1 MRRSLLDK
9 LFLVLMGAGVGALVG
24 AAVLF
29 ALATVGPLAD
39 GEPRYSDAGTVT
51 GFGSVLVTPQAPPQ
65 ITPPTTPPA
74 TPPADLEPAPSEAPL
89 ERLLIPTIGV
99 DAPVVVL
106 GIDGNNV
113 MEAPSQAFDVAWYDF
128 SARPGFGSNAVFSGH
143 VDFRDVGPAVFWELR
158 NLTAG
163 DPVEVRL
170 GDGTTYVYRVTAL
183 NTFPADGVPVA
194 EIVGPSPA
202 EVITLITCSGTFDPA
217 TRQYSDRLV
226 VRAERA

>member
-1 MRRSLLDK
+1 MRRFLLDK
-9 LFLVLMGAGVGALVG
+9 LFLVLIGAGVGALVG

-29 ALATVGPLAD
+29 VLSTVGPLAD
-39 GEPRYSDAGTVT
+39 GQPQYSDAGTVT
-51 GFGSVLVTPQAPPQ
+51 GFGSVLVTPQAP
-65 ITPPTTPPA
+65 TPTTPPG
-74 TPPADLEPAPSEAPL
+74 TPPADPEPAPSEAPL
-89 ERLLIPTIGV
+89 ERLLIATIGV

-106 GIDGNNV
+106 GIDENNV

-163 DPVEVRL
+163 DPIEVRL
-170 GDGTTYVYRVTAL
+170 ADSTTYVYRVTAL
-183 NTFPADGVPVA
+183 NTFPTDGVPVA
-194 EIVGPSPA
+194 EIVGPSA
-202 EVITLITCSGTFDPA
+202 TEVITLITCAGTFDPA